1 MKVCFTVNSS
11 PWSKFK
17 GGGQIA
23 VHNLACALKKKGCG
37 VHVLYSKGPEEFPQP
52 DVPYKIHW
60 TRHYDFATVNLN
72 IFSFAR
78 ALEYLA
84 EKEKFDIIHGNA
96 EEAFFAD
103 RISRQTGAKFVF
115 TSHAPSIP
123 KTGMIAGMLHP
134 IRFLKSVNTYLLR
147 SAASR
152 AERVITFS
160 RFSKDQV
167 VGGLG
172 NAWEDKVDVVT
183 PGIDPTWFDVQ
194 WNPPEGFELLFWGR
208 VEAEKGL
215 PELFLAV
222 NNLSA
227 KFQRIRLT
235 VIGEGSKLG
244 DYQRQV
250 EEMCLT
256 KHVSFS
262 GWQCIGVIQKE
273 ASTASVAV
281 FPSLVESFGLS
292 VVEAQAAGV
301 PVIATSAG
309 AIPENITDGETGR
322 LVTPGNAEA
331 LTRAITDLLE
341 NPMHYQEMAANARA
355 RASGKFSWDK
365 AAERTIEIYQQVLG
379 EG

>member
-1 MKVCFTVNSS
+1 MKVCLTVNSS

-23 VHNLACALKKKGCG
+23 AHNLACALKKKGCG

-152 AERVITFS
+152 AERIITFS

-194 WNPPEGFELLFWGR
+194 WNPPEGFELLFWYYKHPG
-208 VEAEKGL
+208 KL
-215 PELFLAV
+215 LD
-222 NNLSA
+222 
-227 KFQRIRLT
+227 RIRRL
-235 VIGEGSKLG
+235 
-244 DYQRQV
+244 
-250 EEMCLT
+250 
-256 KHVSFS
+256 
-262 GWQCIGVIQKE
+262 
-273 ASTASVAV
+273 
-281 FPSLVESFGLS
+281 LVRS
-292 VVEAQAAGV
+292 
-301 PVIATSAG
+301 
-309 AIPENITDGETGR
+309 NIT
-322 LVTPGNAEA
+322 
-331 LTRAITDLLE
+331 I
-341 NPMHYQEMAANARA
+341 
-355 RASGKFSWDK
+355 
-365 AAERTIEIYQQVLG
+365 VLRS
-379 EG
+379 